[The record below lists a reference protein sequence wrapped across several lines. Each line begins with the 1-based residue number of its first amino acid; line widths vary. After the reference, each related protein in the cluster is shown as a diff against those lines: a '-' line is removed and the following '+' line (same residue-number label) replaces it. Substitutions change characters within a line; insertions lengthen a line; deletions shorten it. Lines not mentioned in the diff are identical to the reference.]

1 MEQKNTVHFRTVYD
15 ANITSIDLISFF
27 NRREVDY
34 GDGAPFLS
42 SHSAHQYRWVT
53 YYPASA
59 DAMSGARAFTSASVE
74 ISGMTPHTIEVFV
87 TATH

>member
-1 MEQKNTVHFRTVYD
+1 M
-15 ANITSIDLISFF
+15 AS
-27 NRREVDY
+27 
-34 GDGAPFLS
+34 
-42 SHSAHQYRWVT
+42 RWLKSQAQGLT
-53 YYPASA
+53 LTWNELSA